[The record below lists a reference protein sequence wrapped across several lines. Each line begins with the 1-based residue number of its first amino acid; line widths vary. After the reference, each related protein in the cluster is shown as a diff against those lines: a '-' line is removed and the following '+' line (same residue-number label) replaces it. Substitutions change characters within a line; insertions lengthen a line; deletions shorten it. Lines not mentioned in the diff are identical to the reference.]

1 MGVILVSQLAW
12 GGDPQRLNARS
23 PHGPLKIPCENCHTA
38 QWWMP
43 IRSRPEFDHNQ
54 TGFPIHGMHKF
65 VPCEDCHI
73 SRVFK
78 NASTRC
84 QDCHFDPHRNKNSVE
99 CSLCHRDTGW
109 YVSAHMMNEHTDR
122 FPLIGAHAVADC
134 YSCHKAGTVGKFNRQ
149 GLSTLCDSC
158 HLTAF
163 NQTKRPNHRALGLST
178 DCTECHHSFDSW
190 AGAVVPP
197 GISLARVPRR

>member
-1 MGVILVSQLAW
+1 MATGSADSQHPTAH
-12 GGDPQRLNARS
+12 S
-23 PHGPLKIPCENCHTA
+23 PHGSLNIACSNCHTA

-54 TGFPIHGMHKF
+54 TAFPIHGMHKA

-73 SRVFK
+73 SRIFK
-78 NASTRC
+78 NASTKC

-99 CSLCHRDTGW
+99 CALCHRDTGW
-109 YVSAHMMNEHTDR
+109 NVSTHMINEHTDR

-134 YSCHKAGTVGKFNRQ
+134 YSCHKTGTVGKSNRQ

-163 NQTKRPNHRALGLST
+163 NQAKRPNHRARGFST

-190 AGAVVPP
+190 AGAGMPRGTAPSVV
-197 GISLARVPRR
+197 LRK